1 VRASTYGS
9 GALLALGLLLLVGL
23 AGVHRR
29 GIRYGWGGE
38 SEARSEEE
46 RAEKQRDPREREG
59 RKREREKKEGEKGD
73 GRGGRRRL
81 VERVRE
87 SRSDGDGQATSQPA
101 AAAFPSPARAREGGI
116 RAAQPS
122 PAGEMVVPPPNDVL
136 TAAYSYDRGMP
147 LPAEQPILRR
157 TSSAVFD
164 PVTQSSPA
172 SATAPSSPSAA
183 AANLRALLPPTD
195 GSSHL
200 FESARSS

>member
-1 VRASTYGS
+1 MGRPLASQQQQLS
-9 GALLALGLLLLVGL
+9 L
-23 AGVHRR
+23 RPP
-29 GIRYGWGGE
+29 
-38 SEARSEEE
+38 ARE
-46 RAEKQRDPREREG
+46 RAA
-59 RKREREKKEGEKGD
+59 
-73 GRGGRRRL
+73 
-81 VERVRE
+81 
-87 SRSDGDGQATSQPA
+87 S
-101 AAAFPSPARAREGGI
+101 
-116 RAAQPS
+116 AQPS
-122 PAGEMVVPPPNDVL
+122 PAQPGRWSSSPPNDVL